1 MIIAQS
7 PCPDLLR
14 HPTSVFLA
22 GSITGADNWQQKV
35 ADEIATWPIEGVIF
49 NPRRKE
55 WAESDP
61 SNVID
66 KDRFSEQ
73 VNWELDRLIEAKF
86 ALFNF
91 VPGTLAPITLTEFGV
106 RYNNL
111 RYAGVLAGER
121 NIVVCPKG
129 FWRRGNVEIMCD
141 RHGISMYD
149 EMEFALLEL
158 KQKMVG
164 NK

>member
-7 PCPDLLR
+7 PCRDLKR

-22 GSITGADNWQQKV
+22 GSITGADNWQQKA
-35 ADEIATWPIEGVIF
+35 ADEIATWPIQGVIF

-66 KDRFSEQ
+66 KDRFREQ
-73 VNWELDRLIEAKF
+73 VEWELERIEGASQV
-86 ALFNF
+86 LFNF
-91 VPGTLAPITLTEFGV
+91 VPGTLAPITLAEFGI
-106 RYNNL
+106 RYTNL
-111 RYAGVLAGER
+111 RYAGQLSAER
-121 NIVVCPKG
+121 NIVVCPEG

-141 RHGISMYD
+141 RHGI
-149 EMEFALLEL
+149 ALFSDMDIALIEL
-158 KQKMVG
+158 KRRMVG
-164 NK
+164 